1 MLNRPPR
8 VLAVHDLSGFGRCS
22 LTVALPVLSA
32 CGITCACLPTAILS
46 THTGGFTGYTFRDLT
61 DDLQP
66 MADHLSREKIRFEAL
81 YTGYLGS
88 EKQLSIV
95 ENILTEFGR
104 PGVLTLVDP
113 VLGDEGRLYAGLTPR
128 MVAGMRRLCARADVI
143 VPNMT
148 EAALLLGRPY
158 ADGRLDE
165 EKIRALCEGLL
176 SLGAKAVALTGVMPD
191 DGHIGAAC
199 FDGKE
204 LTLCVTER
212 IPARFDG
219 TGDVFSSVLVGALM
233 NGKPLPAAAKTAA
246 GFTKDCIAL
255 TAARGGNPH
264 YGVDFEEFLWS
275 LRQRMEEEA

>member
-8 VLAVHDLSGFGRCS
+8 VLAIHDLSGFGRCS

-32 CGITCACLPTAILS
+32 CKITCACLPTAVLS

-66 MADHLSREKIRFEAL
+66 MADHLKRENIQFEAL

-95 ENILTEFGR
+95 ENIFSEFCHS
-104 PGVLTLVDP
+104 GVLTVVDP
-113 VLGDEGRLYAGLTPR
+113 VLGDEGRLYAGLTAP
-128 MVAGMRRLCARADVI
+128 MVDGMRRLCARADVI
-143 VPNMT
+143 VPNLT
-148 EAALLLGRPY
+148 EAALLLDRPY
-158 ADGRLDE
+158 RDGVLKE
-165 EKIRALCEGLL
+165 TEIKTLCENLFK
-176 SLGAKAVALTGVMPD
+176 LGPKAVVLTGVMPD
-191 DGHIGAAC
+191 ENHIGSAC
-199 FDGKE
+199 FDGHTM
-204 LTLCVTER
+204 TLCVTEK

-233 NGKPLPAAAKTAA
+233 NGKSLPSAAKTAA
-246 GFTKDCIAL
+246 AFTKDCIAL
-255 TAARGGNPH
+255 TAQRKGNAH

-275 LRQRMEEEA
+275 LKQRMEE